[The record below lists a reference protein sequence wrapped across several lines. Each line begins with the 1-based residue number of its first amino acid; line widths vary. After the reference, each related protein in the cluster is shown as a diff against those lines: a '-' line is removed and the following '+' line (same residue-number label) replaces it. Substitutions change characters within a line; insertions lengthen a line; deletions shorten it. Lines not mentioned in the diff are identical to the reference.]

1 MAVTCASWPFRRQ
14 QWQQVQFLCILWVA
28 MVRVRGAEAL
38 TGRFPK
44 SWWVMSC
51 AAKQWYP
58 VVLVSNLKLKSP
70 SAQSAEAS
78 WSCFLH
84 GHLWEEQS
92 WTTSTGLGNVTELD
106 DLEETMHIN
115 TATQIVRGCH
125 FRWVPIFPVMSAIFH
140 RKLVP
145 FSLLFTNFFSG
156 PSAASYLRT
165 QRASPVKPV
174 PSKITGCPAA
184 YMDCGICRCAPAT
197 ACETGCG
204 NTAVPAR
211 LPTSPTSP
219 ANDRTF
225 GPVLSGFIMLL
236 SSFIIVFKICF
247 IMVLCFIMF
256 LIIFYHDLSDFG
268 IFGSMNQNILKLEV
282 LCNFFWTQTA
292 RSWTQT
298 CSI

>member
-14 QWQQVQFLCILWVA
+14 QRQQVQFLRILWVA

-51 AAKQWYP
+51 AGKQWC
-58 VVLVSNLKLKSP
+58 LCRIWLWNHHQRNLLRLPDPASCMGI
-70 SAQSAEAS
+70 SERSRAEQRARAS
-78 WSCFLH
+78 EMSQNWMIWRKRCISTQQYRLPEDVIFDGCPFFQ
-84 GHLWEEQS
+84 LW
-92 WTTSTGLGNVTELD
+92 VPFFTE
-106 DLEETMHIN
+106 N
-115 TATQIVRGCH
+115 WCH
-125 FRWVPIFPVMSAIFH
+125 FP
-140 RKLVP
+140 
-145 FSLLFTNFFSG
+145 LLFTNFFSG

-184 YMDCGICRCAPAT
+184 YMDCGTCRCAPAT

-225 GPVLSGFIMLL
+225 GPVLSGFYQV
-236 SSFIIVFKICF
+236 FIIVF
-247 IMVLCFIMF
+247 
-256 LIIFYHDLSDFG
+256 
-268 IFGSMNQNILKLEV
+268 
-282 LCNFFWTQTA
+282 
-292 RSWTQT
+292 
-298 CSI
+298 